1 MLRTFFLR
9 MSLVVYAIVGSVGFL
24 FLTTWSQLPGLAPAV
39 ASAHHSSTTQA
50 LANLQ
55 HTPTGTANLTYHP
68 DTKSLIVTISLTGL
82 APNSTHP
89 AHIHL
94 GSCEN
99 PNPGTIKYM
108 LLNVVSDKTG
118 NASYTTILSNIS
130 GGIPATGWYINVH
143 NGPNLM
149 PANQYTP
156 IACGDIHNPAG
167 LTSVLAPLGASP
179 SPNESAYGLT
189 KLALVHGVL
198 TVTTTV
204 HGLVPHSSH
213 MAHIHAGNCFYT
225 KQVLYDFSPL
235 VADANGNV
243 TKTVKFSG
251 VHAIPTTGWDVNVHY
266 STDLSTQTGYNPV
279 LCGNVVPA

>member
-9 MSLVVYAIVGSVGFL
+9 MSMVLYALVGSVGFL
-24 FLTTWSQLPGLAPAV
+24 FLTAGMQLPGLAPAV
-39 ASAHHSSTTQA
+39 AFAHKSHTTA
-50 LANLQ
+50 AVANLQ

-68 DTKSLIVTISLTGL
+68 AAKQLIVTITLTGL

-99 PNPGTIKYM
+99 PYPGTIKYM
-108 LLNVVSDKTG
+108 LLNVVSNKAG
-118 NASYTTILSNIS
+118 NASKTTILSNIT
-130 GGIPATGWYINVH
+130 GGIPTTGWYINVH
-143 NGPNLM
+143 NGPNLT
-149 PANQYTP
+149 PADQYTP
-156 IACGDIHNPAG
+156 IACGNIHNPAG

-189 KLALVHGVL
+189 TLSLANKVL

-204 HGLVPHSSH
+204 HGLAPNSSH
-213 MAHIHAGNCFYT
+213 MAHIHAGNCFNT

-235 VADANGNV
+235 VADANGNA
-243 TKTVKFSG
+243 TKTMKFSG
-251 VHAIPTTGWDVNVHY
+251 VSSIPSSGWDVNVHY
-266 STDLSTQTGYNPV
+266 STNLSTQTGYNPI
-279 LCGNVVPA
+279 LCGNVVPE